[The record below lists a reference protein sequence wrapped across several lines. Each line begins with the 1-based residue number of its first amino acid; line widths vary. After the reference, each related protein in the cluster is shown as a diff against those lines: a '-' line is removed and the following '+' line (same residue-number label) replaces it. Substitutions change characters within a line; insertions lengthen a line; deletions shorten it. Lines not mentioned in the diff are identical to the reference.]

1 MARIDFSDVEEAPQT
16 EAAAS
21 DSESPAPAEA
31 DVTDKSKRVTDLE
44 SFKRLFPYLY
54 EDILLNEARPLTV
67 TIPDTEK
74 DAFSQYLQE
83 KYGYAYYVHKYT
95 NVPNGKVSATIVSRY
110 IKEDLAVLKKHA
122 TELKKASD
130 SDSDSDFTVNL
141 TKLINIHFGKPYLY
155 QNYHKLSIGPVTVFR
170 PNHSLDHGVRQ
181 GLLAVDI
188 VDQINQNPDAVKKS
202 VSDYVNDHIKDPL
215 FKRKIQFVGS
225 FQRTGREGEDAFND
239 DKFSNYRNYGR
250 SDVEFF
256 KSAAKLSGLFK
267 DDNEIED
274 YARGL
279 TDAAQNMGR
288 ETPLGTIL
296 FASHSFD
303 LIRIH
308 DDTDVLQ
315 KTINALSGHN
325 ANNPEDRVNK
335 ISTQPISETVLKKAK
350 AYLGANGVDLND
362 KSIWRNKTQEWF
374 DQNTNH
380 NKMVDALLTV
390 RDSVSTSS

>member
-1 MARIDFSDVEEAPQT
+1 
-16 EAAAS
+16 
-21 DSESPAPAEA
+21 
-31 DVTDKSKRVTDLE
+31 
-44 SFKRLFPYLY
+44 
-54 EDILLNEARPLTV
+54 
-67 TIPDTEK
+67 
-74 DAFSQYLQE
+74 
-83 KYGYAYYVHKYT
+83 
-95 NVPNGKVSATIVSRY
+95 
-110 IKEDLAVLKKHA
+110 
-122 TELKKASD
+122 
-130 SDSDSDFTVNL
+130 
-141 TKLINIHFGKPYLY
+141 
-155 QNYHKLSIGPVTVFR
+155 
-170 PNHSLDHGVRQ
+170 VRQ